1 MFLIATY
8 YEKARG
14 VPKDVV
20 HAYQWYNLAAANGH
34 EDGAK
39 WRDRLARDMTPPQI
53 AQAQFFAR
61 NWKPKGEEPS
71 HEHEAPDSFQPE

>member
-14 VPKDVV
+14 VPKDMVQ
-20 HAYQWYNLAAANGH
+20 AYQWYNLAAANGH

-39 WRDRLARDMTPPQI
+39 WRDRLARDMTPTQI
-53 AQAQFFAR
+53 ARAQFLAR
-61 NWKPKGEEPS
+61 NWKPRDADSSYEN
-71 HEHEAPDSFQPE
+71 EAP